1 MEGNILEAVKLMI
14 VGMATVFAVLFIIIG
29 VSNALIAFV
38 NKFVGEDEKPAA
50 QPASA
55 QSAAVDP
62 AVAQAIAQAVNMATS
77 GKAKVDAIKSI

>member
-50 QPASA
+50 QPA
-55 QSAAVDP
+55 AVDP
-62 AVAQAIAQAVNMATS
+62 AVAQAIAQAVNIATA